1 MTSNINIFPQSSFGL
16 AGYWGLPGS
25 LTIPLNS
32 YEATPSN
39 FSNVKDWAI
48 SFTYG
53 SEFSKIVNSN
63 LYSISLAKKLHK
75 HAFTGRFTPG
85 YQKEFLFNT
94 GESIVLEDSTTQS
107 LEAKFTFKEI
117 FGFGYSYKF
126 TNQLSAG
133 LTFRFFTQDFN
144 QEIATPIFIDSLFY
158 LDRENLNE
166 KVETWRGD
174 IGIDYKLSNNFSI
187 SAASIN
193 LFNFGDEF
201 VNEDFREFKLKHSTE
216 VMLRTSYTP
225 IKPFN
230 LHFVYETSQ
239 SFQASITGFA
249 GDFSYGATIFHDRYQ
264 TPVIA
269 GIIPSFGYK
278 TDLFEVILSGI
289 KYFSNRKTSQSFST
303 FRDEGIYNI
312 LNNRYS
318 FDKLIL
324 SVAFTISSVAEKRV
338 ELIDVEIVE
347 EIYPTFYDSY
357 LDFPFAYGILV
368 NLTDEHVTVKP
379 LVKIEGLNDEKIQS
393 PIVIIDPFDTLR
405 IPFYTIIPEGYSS
418 EKPVLSYA
426 DFYVTTV
433 NEEPDDRFQ
442 KATLVNS
449 VNAWDGKVSNLRYF
463 IMRDIAFSMDYSK
476 SVLSDNKELLDT
488 LPSALSTFHKAKLL
502 FNDLIKRMVYTS
514 DPRATAEYVQFPQQ
528 TVQLKGGDCD
538 DLSVCYSSL
547 LESVGIQTALVDYK
561 ADGNIR
567 HVNILFNTK
576 LTPNQAKLVTNNDT
590 KYFVRENSNRKSEVW
605 LPVETTSL
613 TDFNT
618 AWNVGVEKFNKEAF
632 SDLGIA
638 TGNVEII
645 DVY

>member
-1 MTSNINIFPQSSFGL
+1 MIANINIFPQSSFGL
-16 AGYWGLPGS
+16 AGYWGLPGN
-25 LTIPLNS
+25 LTIPLYG
-32 YEATPSN
+32 YEMNPSN
-39 FSNVKDWAI
+39 FSDVKDWGI
-48 SFTYG
+48 SVSYG
-53 SEFSKIVNSN
+53 SEFSKTVNSN
-63 LYSISLAKKLHK
+63 LYSISLAKKINK

-85 YQKEFLFNT
+85 YQKEFLFIT

-107 LEAKFTFKEI
+107 LEAKFTYKEL

-133 LTFRFFTQDFN
+133 FTFRYFN
-144 QEIATPIFIDSLFY
+144 QEINQEIIKPVFGDTLY
-158 LDRENLNE
+158 LVRETLNE
-166 KVETWRGD
+166 KVNTWRGD
-174 IGIDYKLSNNFSI
+174 IGIDYKLNSNFSF

-193 LFNFGDEF
+193 LFNFGDDF
-201 VNEDFREFKLKHSTE
+201 ANEDFREFKLKHNIGAMF
-216 VMLRTSYTP
+216 VANYTP

-249 GDFSYGATIFHDRYQ
+249 GNFAYGATLFHDRYQ

-269 GIIPSFGYK
+269 GMVPSFGYK
-278 TDLFEVILSGI
+278 TDLFEVILSGV
-289 KYFSNRKTSQSFST
+289 KYFSNRKSAQSFST

-318 FDKLIL
+318 FDKIIL
-324 SVAFTISSVAEKRV
+324 SVAFTISSTGEKKV

-357 LDFPFAYGILV
+357 LDSPFAYGTLV
-368 NLTDEHVTVKP
+368 NLTGEQITVKP
-379 LVKIEGLNDEKIQS
+379 SVRIEGVHDEKIQS
-393 PIVIIDPFDTLR
+393 PIVTISPFDTLSV
-405 IPFYTIIPEGYSS
+405 PFYTIIPEGYSS

-426 DFYVTTV
+426 DFYVSTV

-442 KATLVNS
+442 KAALVNS
-449 VNAWDGKVSNLRYF
+449 VNAWDGKVNNLRYF
-463 IMRDIAFSMDYSK
+463 IMRDITFSMDYSK
-476 SVLSDNKELLDT
+476 TVLSDNKELLDT
-488 LPSALSTFHKAKLL
+488 LPSALSTFHRSKLL
-502 FNDLIKRMVYTS
+502 FNNFIKRMVYTS

-561 ADGNIR
+561 EDVDIR
-567 HVNILFNTK
+567 HVNLLLNTK
-576 LTPNQAKLVTNNDT
+576 LTPNQAKLITNNDT
-590 KYFVRENSNRKSEVW
+590 KYFVRKSSSGKSEVW
-605 LPVETTSL
+605 LPIETTSL

-618 AWNVGVEKFNKEAF
+618 AWNVGVEKFNKEALY
-632 SDLGIA
+632 DLGIA
-638 TGNVEII
+638 TGKVEII

>member
-1 MTSNINIFPQSSFGL
+1 MIANNNIYPQSSFGL
-16 AGYWGLPGS
+16 SGYWGLPEN
-25 LTIPLNS
+25 LTIPING
-32 YEATPSN
+32 YETNPSN
-39 FSNVKDWAI
+39 FSNFKDWGI
-48 SFTYG
+48 SFSYG
-53 SEFSKIVNSN
+53 SEFSETINSN
-63 LYSISLAKKLHK
+63 LYSISLAKKLNG
-75 HAFTGRFTPG
+75 HAFTGRFSPG

-107 LEAKFTFKEI
+107 LEAKFTYKEI
-117 FGFGYSYKF
+117 FGFGYSFKF

-133 LTFRFFTQDFN
+133 FTFRFFNQDIN
-144 QEIATPIFIDSLFY
+144 QEIVKPVFGDTLY
-158 LDRENLNE
+158 LVRETINE
-166 KVETWRGD
+166 KLETWRGD
-174 IGIDYKLSNNFSI
+174 IGIDYKLNGKFGFR
-187 SAASIN
+187 AASIN
-193 LFNFGDEF
+193 LFNFGDDF
-201 VNEDFREFKLKHSTE
+201 ANEDFREFKLKHNTGA
-216 VMLRTSYTP
+216 MFGASYTP

-239 SFQASITGFA
+239 SFQASITGYS
-249 GDFSYGATIFHDRYQ
+249 GSFSYGATIFHDRYQ

-278 TDLFEVILSGI
+278 TNLFEVILSGV
-289 KYFSNRKTSQSFST
+289 KYFSNRKSTQSFTT
-303 FRDEGIYNI
+303 FRNEGIYNI

-393 PIVIIDPFDTLR
+393 PVVIIDPFDTLR

-442 KATLVNS
+442 KAALVNS

-463 IMRDIAFSMDYSK
+463 IMRDITFSMDYSK
-476 SVLSDNKELLDT
+476 TVLSDNKELLDT

-502 FNDLIKRMVYTS
+502 FNDFIKRLVYTS
-514 DPRATAEYVQFPQQ
+514 DPRATEEYVQFPQQ

-561 ADGNIR
+561 ADGDIR

-576 LTPNQAKLVTNNDT
+576 LNPNQAKLITQNDT
-590 KYFVRENSNRKSEVW
+590 KYFVRNNSGGKSEVW
-605 LPVETTSL
+605 LPLETTSL
-613 TDFNT
+613 TDFST
-618 AWNVGVEKFNKEAF
+618 AWNLGVEKFNKEAL
-632 SDLGIA
+632 SDLGVAIG
-638 TGNVEII
+638 TVEII

>member
-1 MTSNINIFPQSSFGL
+1 MIANINIFPQSSFGL
-16 AGYWGLPGS
+16 AGYEGLLEN
-25 LTIPLNS
+25 LTIPMYS
-32 YEATPSN
+32 YEGNPSN
-39 FSNVKDWAI
+39 FSNVKDWGI
-48 SFTYG
+48 SFAYG
-53 SEFSKIVNSN
+53 SEFSETVNSN
-63 LYSISLAKKLHK
+63 LYSISLAKKLNG

-94 GESIVLEDSTTQS
+94 GESIVLEDSTIQS
-107 LEAKFTFKEI
+107 LEAKFTYKEL

-133 LTFRFFTQDFN
+133 FTFRFFN
-144 QEIATPIFIDSLFY
+144 QEINQEIVKPVFGDTLY
-158 LDRENLNE
+158 LVRENLNK
-166 KVETWRGD
+166 KVETWKGD
-174 IGIDYKLSNNFSI
+174 IGIDYNLNNNFSI
-187 SAASIN
+187 RAASIN

-201 VNEDFREFKLKHSTE
+201 VNEDFREFKLKHSSGA
-216 VMLRTSYTP
+216 MFGASYTP

-239 SFQASITGFA
+239 SFQASITGYA
-249 GDFSYGATIFHDRYQ
+249 GDFSYGATIFHDIYQ
-264 TPVIA
+264 TPFIA
-269 GIIPSFGYK
+269 GVIPSFGYK
-278 TDLFEVILSGI
+278 TDLLEVILSGV
-289 KYFSNRKTSQSFST
+289 KYFSNRKTTQSFST

-324 SVAFTISSVAEKRV
+324 SVAFTISSVAEKIV

-393 PIVIIDPFDTLR
+393 PVVIIDPFDTLR

-463 IMRDIAFSMDYSK
+463 IMRDITFSMDYSK
-476 SVLSDNKELLDT
+476 TVLSDNKELLDT
-488 LPSALSTFHKAKLL
+488 LSSALSTFHKAKLL
-502 FNDLIKRMVYTS
+502 FNDFIKRMVYTS

-561 ADGNIR
+561 TDGDIR

-576 LTPNQAKLVTNNDT
+576 LSPNQAILVTNNDT
-590 KYFVRENSNRKSEVW
+590 KYFVRENSSGKSEVW

-618 AWNVGVEKFNKEAF
+618 AWNVGVEKFNKEAL

>member
-1 MTSNINIFPQSSFGL
+1 MYANFNIFPQSTFGL
-16 AGYWGLPGS
+16 AGYRGLPEN
-25 LTIPLNS
+25 LTLPLYG
-32 YEATPSN
+32 YEANPSN
-39 FSNVKDWAI
+39 FSNVKDWGI
-48 SFTYG
+48 SFSYG
-53 SEFSKIVNSN
+53 SEFSETVNSN
-63 LYSISLAKKLHK
+63 LYSISLAKKING

-85 YQKEFLFNT
+85 YQKEFIFNT

-107 LEAKFTFKEI
+107 LEAKFTYKEI

-133 LTFRFFTQDFN
+133 FTFRFFN
-144 QEIATPIFIDSLFY
+144 QEINQEIVKPVFGDTLY
-158 LDRENLNE
+158 LVRENLNE
-166 KVETWRGD
+166 KVETWKGD
-174 IGIDYKLSNNFSI
+174 IGIDYNLNNNFSI
-187 SAASIN
+187 RAASIN
-193 LFNFGDEF
+193 LFNFGDAF
-201 VNEDFREFKLKHSTE
+201 VNEDFREFKLKHSSGA
-216 VMLRTSYTP
+216 MFGASYTP

-239 SFQASITGFA
+239 SFQASITGYA

-269 GIIPSFGYK
+269 GVIPSFGYK
-278 TDLFEVILSGI
+278 TDLLEVILSGV
-289 KYFSNRKTSQSFST
+289 KYFSNRKTTQSFST

-393 PIVIIDPFDTLR
+393 PVVIIDPFDTLR

-463 IMRDIAFSMDYSK
+463 IMRDITFSMDYSK
-476 SVLSDNKELLDT
+476 TVLSDNKELLDT

-502 FNDLIKRMVYTS
+502 FNDFIKRMVYTS

-561 ADGNIR
+561 ADGDIR

-576 LTPNQAKLVTNNDT
+576 LSPNQAILVTNNDT
-590 KYFVRENSNRKSEVW
+590 KYFVRENSNGKSEVW
-605 LPVETTSL
+605 LPVESTSL

-618 AWNVGVEKFNKEAF
+618 AWNVGVEKFNKEAL